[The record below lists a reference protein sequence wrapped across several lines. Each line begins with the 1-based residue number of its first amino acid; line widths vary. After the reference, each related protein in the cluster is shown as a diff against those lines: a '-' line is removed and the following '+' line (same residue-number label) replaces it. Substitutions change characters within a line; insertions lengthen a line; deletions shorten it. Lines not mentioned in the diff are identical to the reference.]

1 MFEAVKVWPGKG
13 EACRRLVRRPTLTA
27 SARAGVGEVR
37 VGTKKRAFRSNKEN
51 RRRKKDAPPCRLLK
65 LLLDKAPY
73 KGNRAG
79 GTCAGA
85 ARSAYGD
92 LRAGRNLNGRRFSR
106 AVGLEYE
113 YNLDVTA
120 RILLD
125 GDLSFRP
132 TCDFKELG
140 VAKIS
145 RAIPCRL

>member
-73 KGNRAG
+73 KE
-79 GTCAGA
+79 TVPPM
-85 ARSAYGD
+85 
-92 LRAGRNLNGRRFSR
+92 LR
-106 AVGLEYE
+106 VIEYE
-113 YNLDVTA
+113 TM
-120 RILLD
+120 R
-125 GDLSFRP
+125 
-132 TCDFKELG
+132 G
-140 VAKIS
+140 VGW
-145 RAIPCRL
+145 RGCRF

>member
-73 KGNRAG
+73 K
-79 GTCAGA
+79 TPMI
-85 ARSAYGD
+85 
-92 LRAGRNLNGRRFSR
+92 RRGEASKSELISNSR
-106 AVGLEYE
+106 
-113 YNLDVTA
+113 
-120 RILLD
+120 I
-125 GDLSFRP
+125 
-132 TCDFKELG
+132 
-140 VAKIS
+140 VAW
-145 RAIPCRL
+145 RR